1 MTLSPR
7 QRAMLAKLPLPI
19 EGMDG
24 RTKRTLL
31 VLANAGLAT
40 ASGSTATRTPKGDEL
55 IAPTTKTK
63 RRGGIRR
70 QPDGP
75 AKARERDAAPTSNPT
90 LDELRRIRAEVEKKL
105 RALDETIEIVE
116 ALA

>member
-1 MTLSPR
+1 MKLKPR
-7 QRAMLAKLPLPI
+7 QREMLAKLPLPI

-31 VLANAGLAT
+31 ALADAGLAT
-40 ASGSTATRTPKGDEL
+40 AAGTTATRTPKGDEL
-55 IAPTTKTK
+55 LAGTTKPK

-75 AKARERDAAPTSNPT
+75 AKARERDAAPTSNWDR
-90 LDELRRIRAEVEKKL
+90 LRAEIVARYEADL
-105 RALDETIEIVE
+105 AALERVRAIAE
-116 ALA
+116 AVQ